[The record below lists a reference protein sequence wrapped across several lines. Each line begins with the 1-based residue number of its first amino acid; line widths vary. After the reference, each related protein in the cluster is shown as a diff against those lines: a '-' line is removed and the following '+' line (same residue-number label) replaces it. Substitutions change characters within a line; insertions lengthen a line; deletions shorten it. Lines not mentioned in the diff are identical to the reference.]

1 MRDGSREHEVVAAE
15 EALSGRHRSW
25 GPSAAVAVAALV
37 GLGLML
43 DTIGRSSA
51 TYDEP
56 FYLETAARWWRT
68 GDQAEISRAGS
79 PLTFWKLQQIP
90 MLWAL
95 DHLGRGNWIDDP
107 RRFEPE
113 LLPMARAS
121 SLWIWAAAF
130 AMVALWSR
138 QLYGPRAMVLAS
150 WWFALSPNLLAHGS
164 LATMETPI
172 LAAMTATF
180 FLFWIFLRTGD
191 RRVFAGSAV
200 AAGLAFS
207 CKFTAV
213 LIPPILSILWI
224 IACRIDGEQMPR
236 RTIARVAAGML
247 VFATI
252 MAATDLVVTGGST
265 VTISPRSGD
274 HPSLSGRLGP
284 RGEAM
289 VRRLIETPMPQ
300 DLAAFIRQSVQQ
312 KQGAPSYLLG
322 EVRSTGWRYYYLVAL
337 AVKVPLSFWLI
348 LAVRFWANRRLL
360 RARRDWMLPTL
371 AVTFVAMASLG
382 SSRNF
387 GIRYLLPV
395 APFAIIW
402 ISALAEGPARL
413 RRLIW
418 VGLVLQAIAVATIHP
433 HELSYFN
440 VAAGGPIGGR
450 RILSDS
456 NLDWGQGLRS
466 LGRLQIARPELN
478 DLTLYYFGDS
488 HPSSYGVRGTFYE
501 VRAIDQGKLP
511 PRLEARTEFLAVSAS
526 LQWGPWAPSGYFRA
540 LAGVEPFLFTQD
552 TTIAVYRTAD
562 VPGLGGPLAVGR
574 ERPIGQA
581 SPGSRQ

>member
-1 MRDGSREHEVVAAE
+1 MREGSRKHKIAAAG
-15 EALSGRHRSW
+15 EAQPGRHRSW
-25 GPSAAVAVAALV
+25 GPTAGVAAAAVV

-56 FYLETAARWWRT
+56 FYLETACRWWRT

-79 PLTFWKLQQIP
+79 PLTFWKLQQVP

-95 DHLGRGNWIDDP
+95 DHLGRGDWIDDP

-130 AMVALWSR
+130 ALVALWSR
-138 QLYGPRAMVLAS
+138 RLYGPRAMVLAS
-150 WWFALSPNLLAHGS
+150 WWFTLSPNLLAHGS

-180 FLFWIFLRTGD
+180 LLFWIFLRTAD

-213 LIPPILSILWI
+213 LIPPILSILWMV
-224 IACRIDGEQMPR
+224 ARWIDGDR
-236 RTIARVAAGML
+236 RLWRMIFRVAAGML
-247 VFATI
+247 AFATI
-252 MAATDLVVTGGST
+252 MAATDLVVTGAST

-284 RGEAM
+284 RAEAM

-300 DLAAFIRQSVQQ
+300 DLAAFIRQAIQQ
-312 KQGAPSYLLG
+312 KQGAPSYLFG

-337 AVKVPLSFWLI
+337 AVKVPVSFWLI
-348 LAVRFWANRRLL
+348 LALRFSVNGRLPMVG
-360 RARRDWMLPTL
+360 RDWMLPAL
-371 AVTFVAMASLG
+371 AVMFVAMASLG

-387 GIRYLLPV
+387 GVRYLLPV
-395 APFAIIW
+395 APLAIIW
-402 ISALAEGPARL
+402 ISALAEGPPRL
-413 RRLIW
+413 RRLVW
-418 VGLVLQAIAVATIHP
+418 AGLVFQAIAVATIHP

-440 VAAGGPIGGR
+440 AAAGGPIRGR
-450 RILSDS
+450 QILSDS
-456 NLDWGQGLRS
+456 NLDWGQGLRA
-466 LGRLQIARPELN
+466 LRRLQHARPELC

-488 HPSSYGVRGTFYE
+488 HPASYRVRGTCYE

-511 PRLEARTEFLAVSAS
+511 PTLEARTEYLAVSAS
-526 LQWGPWAPSGYFRA
+526 LQWGPWAPSGYFQS
-540 LAGVEPFLFTQD
+540 LAGVEPILYTDD

-562 VPGLGGPLAVGR
+562 VPGIGR
-574 ERPIGQA
+574 A
-581 SPGSRQ
+581 PGRR